1 MFSLGF
7 AGLNHAQV
15 TQTYTYTGGLQTFV
29 VPSCVTE
36 VTITAYGASGSDGL
50 ASSSGSPG
58 GTGAQGA
65 TVTGT
70 YSVSPGATLNIYV
83 GGTGSGSV
91 GGFNGGGA
99 GGASGSGPGGG
110 AGGGASDVRLNG
122 VSLSDRVI
130 VAGGGGGGG
139 NGGCFGTTIFGGN
152 GGAGGS
158 VAGGDGINSAA
169 GAGGFG
175 GVGSTGGSFGA
186 GCSTYSGS
194 AGTNGTSGVGGMGGN
209 APGMFCSTI
218 GQAGA
223 GGGGGYVGGGG
234 GGGAGVGS
242 PACFGNDAGGGGGGA
257 GGSNYTAMGATNV
270 SSTNGTAP
278 LGNGSV
284 VITYNDFPTIL
295 STTGDTRCEAGIVNV
310 SATPNAGTID
320 WYDAPTGGTLLLAGS
335 NTYSTSIVTTT
346 TFYAEPNNGGCLG
359 ISRVP
364 VTATVNYNTFSDTTA
379 IACEIFTWYGT
390 DYTASG
396 TPTYTLTNSIGC
408 DSIITLNLTILNPS
422 IGDTAATACE
432 MFTWY
437 GTDYTTSGTPTYTL
451 TNAAGCDSIVT
462 LNLTINNN
470 NFDLTLNA
478 SNDTLF
484 ANQLNVSYQ
493 WIDCGNNNAPLNG
506 ETSPWYIPTQNGSY
520 AVILSDGI
528 CTDTSNCETISNVG
542 LNGNDS
548 WTSQISVYPNPMANE
563 LTVDMHKLK
572 ASAIRVLNS
581 VGQEVFTTMSN
592 ESTIVIDMLNNA
604 NGIYILQIQTEYGTF
619 QERIIKK

>member
-1 MFSLGF
+1 M
-7 AGLNHAQV
+7 
-15 TQTYTYTGGLQTFV
+15 
-29 VPSCVTE
+29 
-36 VTITAYGASGSDGL
+36 
-50 ASSSGSPG
+50 
-58 GTGAQGA
+58 
-65 TVTGT
+65 
-70 YSVSPGATLNIYV
+70 
-83 GGTGSGSV
+83 
-91 GGFNGGGA
+91 
-99 GGASGSGPGGG
+99 
-110 AGGGASDVRLNG
+110 
-122 VSLSDRVI
+122 
-130 VAGGGGGGG
+130 
-139 NGGCFGTTIFGGN
+139 
-152 GGAGGS
+152 
-158 VAGGDGINSAA
+158 
-169 GAGGFG
+169 
-175 GVGSTGGSFGA
+175 
-186 GCSTYSGS
+186 
-194 AGTNGTSGVGGMGGN
+194 
-209 APGMFCSTI
+209 
-218 GQAGA
+218 
-223 GGGGGYVGGGG
+223 
-234 GGGAGVGS
+234 
-242 PACFGNDAGGGGGGA
+242 
-257 GGSNYTAMGATNV
+257 
-270 SSTNGTAP
+270 
-278 LGNGSV
+278 

-364 VTATVNYNTFSDTTA
+364 VTATVNYNTF
-379 IACEIFTWYGT
+379 
-390 DYTASG
+390 
-396 TPTYTLTNSIGC
+396 
-408 DSIITLNLTILNPS
+408 
-422 IGDTAATACE
+422 GDTAATACE